1 MRPTTRKSLGLLV
14 LTKWRI
20 AIESVTHEIVM
31 MIFNDLIPESLYCQ
45 SDGFWSDPALRA
57 EVWHKTCLIQHSL
70 LIKMVSKWRILT
82 TSVTFNSRR
91 SQVDL
96 IGWVQSDGFWQH
108 PSLKLR
114 SRLRISDST
123 SHLPGCP
130 SSKIAA
136 RPSYPITNGR
146 PCQNPFL
153 YWILGRIQYKMVTS
167 IEVMQF
173 QNHPNSD
180 V

>member
-1 MRPTTRKSLGLLV
+1 MRPTTRKSLGLF
-14 LTKWRI
+14 
-20 AIESVTHEIVM
+20 EIVM

-108 PSLKLR
+108 PSLST
-114 SRLRISDST
+114 SRLDRMGSKWRILTASVTQVKIPVDDFWQHQSLARLPQLKNSSQAELSHHKRT
-123 SHLPGCP
+123 SLPKP
-130 SSKIAA
+130 VFVLDL
-136 RPSYPITNGR
+136 R
-146 PCQNPFL
+146 
-153 YWILGRIQYKMVTS
+153 
-167 IEVMQF
+167 
-173 QNHPNSD
+173 
-180 V
+180 